1 MMGWIV
7 AALALLAAMGVLL
20 WRRRYERCLMARLDA
35 MLSAAID
42 GDFSE
47 SNFDETQCSALES
60 RLAQYLQAGSDGAR
74 RLAEQRD
81 QLAGLV
87 SDVSHQTKT
96 PLANIRLYAQLLA
109 EQSLSPQA
117 QECADAIASQSE
129 KLDSLIT
136 ALVKSSRLETGIIA
150 LHPQV
155 TELAPLVRSAI
166 SQYTA
171 KAADQGIVLTSGNC
185 SGWAVCDAKW
195 TEEALCNLLD
205 NAVKYTPAG
214 GQVHVDVM
222 NYELFAAIRVRDD
235 GPGIPETEQAKIFAR
250 FYRSANAYTAPGVGI
265 GLYLARQIVSGQGGY
280 IKLTSAPGQGSTF
293 ALCLPQVA
301 VSERRKDS

>member
-1 MMGWIV
+1 MMGWVV
-7 AALALLAAMGVLL
+7 AALVLLAAMGVLL
-20 WRRRYERCLMARLDA
+20 WRGRYERRLMGRLDA
-35 MLSAAID
+35 MLSAAIE
-42 GDFSE
+42 GNFSE

-129 KLDSLIT
+129 KLGSLIT
-136 ALVKSSRLETGIIA
+136 GLVKSSRLETGIVA

-155 TELAPLVRSAI
+155 TDLAPLVRSAFA
-166 SQYTA
+166 QYAA
-171 KAADQGIVLTSGNC
+171 KADAKHIALTCGN
-185 SGWAVCDAKW
+185 SEGTALCDAKW

-205 NAVKYTPAG
+205 NAIKYTPDG
-214 GQVHVDVM
+214 GTVTVDVV
-222 NYELFAAIRVRDD
+222 NYELFAAIRVRDS
-235 GPGIPETEQAKIFAR
+235 GPGIPEAEQAKVFAR
-250 FYRSANAYTAPGVGI
+250 FYRAPSAYTAPGVGI
-265 GLYLARQIVSGQGGY
+265 GLYLARQIAAGQGGY
-280 IKLTSAPGQGSTF
+280 IKLTSTPGQGSTF
-293 ALCLPQVA
+293 ALCLPRVA
-301 VSERRKDS
+301 VYERRN